1 MSDETQDKDK
11 TIQKKTAEQSLD
23 AQQAS
28 VSTNNDTSNA
38 DNESTGDQP
47 VAHSDYQPSFRVKD
61 EDGKL
66 QLTGMYQNWFLDYAS
81 YVILERAVPH
91 LDDGL
96 KPVQRRI
103 LHTMKLLDDGRYNKV
118 ANVVGQTMQFHPHGD
133 ASIGDALVQLGQ
145 KNLLIDTQGNWGN
158 ILTGDSAAAP
168 RYIEA
173 RLSKFAL
180 DVLFN
185 PQTTVW
191 KMSYDGRK
199 KEPVSLPVKF
209 PLLLAQGA
217 EGIAVGLAAKIL
229 PHNFGEL
236 CDAAISYLHGEEF
249 HLYPDFQTGGSIDV
263 SRYNDG
269 MRGGQIKVR
278 AKIEKLDNK
287 TLVIREIP
295 YGKTT
300 STLIDSIL
308 RANEK
313 GKIKIR
319 KVEDNTAADVEILV
333 HLTPGTSSDKAIDAL
348 YAFTDCETSLNPNCC
363 TIDEKKP
370 KFLSVSDVLRR
381 SVDSTRQLLEQEL
394 LIRRGELLESLHF
407 ASLER
412 IFIEERIYKD
422 RAFEQ
427 AKDMDA
433 AVAHIDSRLAPY
445 KDQFYREVTRDDIMR
460 LMDIKMGRILKFN
473 KDKAEEMIARM
484 NEEVARINRDLG
496 NMVEVTANWFRLIR
510 DKYAAQY
517 PRRTEIRSF
526 DNIEASKVIE
536 ATEKLYIDRE
546 NGFMGTGLKKEEF
559 VENCSPID
567 DVIIFYRDGTYKVT
581 RVQDKVFIGETE
593 RSKKERKKKVEII
606 HIAVFKRGDK
616 RTIYNVVYRDAAT
629 NSCFI
634 KRFNV
639 TSILHDK
646 EYDLTTG
653 TPGSKVLYFTAN
665 PNGEAE
671 VIKVTFR
678 PNPRLKRI
686 SMDKDFGEVL
696 VKGRGSKGNLLTR
709 LDVHRITLKA
719 HGASTLGGRKVWFDH
734 DVQRLNYDARGQY
747 LGEFHTD
754 DAVLVVLESGQFYTT
769 NFDLNNHYEPTGIM
783 RIEKFDAHKVWTA
796 VLYDADQQN
805 FPYVK
810 RFNFERCTQARM
822 QSFMGENPRSQFVLL
837 SDNVYP
843 RLQIT
848 FGGAD
853 AYRDPME
860 VDVSTYIGVKSFK
873 AKGKRLTTCTVDKI
887 EELEPLRFPTSADE
901 AETNAADATE
911 SQASTEENETLQRST
926 LFDEENNN

>member
-1 MSDETQDKDK
+1 
-11 TIQKKTAEQSLD
+11 
-23 AQQAS
+23 
-28 VSTNNDTSNA
+28 
-38 DNESTGDQP
+38 
-47 VAHSDYQPSFRVKD
+47 
-61 EDGKL
+61 
-66 QLTGMYQNWFLDYAS
+66 
-81 YVILERAVPH
+81 
-91 LDDGL
+91 
-96 KPVQRRI
+96 
-103 LHTMKLLDDGRYNKV
+103 
-118 ANVVGQTMQFHPHGD
+118 
-133 ASIGDALVQLGQ
+133 
-145 KNLLIDTQGNWGN
+145 
-158 ILTGDSAAAP
+158 
-168 RYIEA
+168 
-173 RLSKFAL
+173 
-180 DVLFN
+180 
-185 PQTTVW
+185 
-191 KMSYDGRK
+191 
-199 KEPVSLPVKF
+199 
-209 PLLLAQGA
+209 
-217 EGIAVGLAAKIL
+217 
-229 PHNFGEL
+229 
-236 CDAAISYLHGEEF
+236 
-249 HLYPDFQTGGSIDV
+249 
-263 SRYNDG
+263 
-269 MRGGQIKVR
+269 
-278 AKIEKLDNK
+278 
-287 TLVIREIP
+287 
-295 YGKTT
+295 
-300 STLIDSIL
+300 
-308 RANEK
+308 
-313 GKIKIR
+313 
-319 KVEDNTAADVEILV
+319 
-333 HLTPGTSSDKAIDAL
+333 
-348 YAFTDCETSLNPNCC
+348 
-363 TIDEKKP
+363 
-370 KFLSVSDVLRR
+370 
-381 SVDSTRQLLEQEL
+381 
-394 LIRRGELLESLHF
+394 
-407 ASLER
+407 
-412 IFIEERIYKD
+412 
-422 RAFEQ
+422 
-427 AKDMDA
+427 
-433 AVAHIDSRLAPY
+433 
-445 KDQFYREVTRDDIMR
+445 
-460 LMDIKMGRILKFN
+460 
-473 KDKAEEMIARM
+473 
-484 NEEVARINRDLG
+484 
-496 NMVEVTANWFRLIR
+496 
-510 DKYAAQY
+510 
-517 PRRTEIRSF
+517 
-526 DNIEASKVIE
+526 
-536 ATEKLYIDRE
+536 
-546 NGFMGTGLKKEEF
+546 MGTGLKKEEF

-653 TPGSKVLYFTAN
+653 TLGSKVLYFTAN

-696 VKGRGSKGNLLTR
+696 VKGRASKGNLLTR

>member
-1 MSDETQDKDK
+1 
-11 TIQKKTAEQSLD
+11 
-23 AQQAS
+23 
-28 VSTNNDTSNA
+28 
-38 DNESTGDQP
+38 
-47 VAHSDYQPSFRVKD
+47 
-61 EDGKL
+61 
-66 QLTGMYQNWFLDYAS
+66 
-81 YVILERAVPH
+81 
-91 LDDGL
+91 
-96 KPVQRRI
+96 
-103 LHTMKLLDDGRYNKV
+103 
-118 ANVVGQTMQFHPHGD
+118 
-133 ASIGDALVQLGQ
+133 
-145 KNLLIDTQGNWGN
+145 
-158 ILTGDSAAAP
+158 
-168 RYIEA
+168 
-173 RLSKFAL
+173 
-180 DVLFN
+180 
-185 PQTTVW
+185 
-191 KMSYDGRK
+191 
-199 KEPVSLPVKF
+199 
-209 PLLLAQGA
+209 
-217 EGIAVGLAAKIL
+217 
-229 PHNFGEL
+229 
-236 CDAAISYLHGEEF
+236 
-249 HLYPDFQTGGSIDV
+249 
-263 SRYNDG
+263 

-433 AVAHIDSRLAPY
+433 AVSHIDSRLAPY

-696 VKGRGSKGNLLTR
+696 VKGRASKGNLLTR
-709 LDVHRITLKA
+709 LEVHRITLKA